1 MVSISMNPIVTENT
15 RYENARKRSAEVAY
29 TRHAN
34 YAGGN
39 EAKRNE
45 LAQRLANENENANAD
60 SQPMQTKEFKK
71 LGAGQLKQIA
81 LPLGETLEETIQ
93 SWRHVRSEALSNPD
107 PSEVDHQLAA
117 AASAKIMEAEAQ
129 LALEDRLR
137 SAQLAEAS
145 HEDSL
150 MQSQDSNTATDSSL
164 AEAMRKLYDQASE
177 AYAIQTSAKQHG
189 YKEASPVYSL
199 VA

>member
-1 MVSISMNPIVTENT
+1 MVSISSNPAVTENT

-29 TRHAN
+29 TRHAD

-45 LAQRLANENENANAD
+45 LAQRLTNTQAD
-60 SQPMQTKEFKK
+60 AQPNEFKK
-71 LGAGQLKQIA
+71 LNAGLLKQVV

-93 SWRHVRSEALSNPD
+93 SWRQVRSEALSNPE
-107 PSEVDHQLAA
+107 PSEMDHQLAA
-117 AASAKIMEAEAQ
+117 VASAKIAETEAQ

-145 HEDSL
+145 RESSL
-150 MQSQDSNTATDSSL
+150 MQPQQPNSETNSSL
-164 AEAMRKLYDQASE
+164 ADAMRKLYDQAAA
-177 AYAIQTSAKQHG
+177 AYAIQTGAKQHG
-189 YKEASPVYSL
+189 YMTASPAYSL
-199 VA
+199 IA

>member
-1 MVSISMNPIVTENT
+1 MVSISTNPVVTENT

-29 TRHAN
+29 TRHAD
-34 YAGGN
+34 YTGGN

-45 LAQRLANENENANAD
+45 LAQRLTNTQVD
-60 SQPMQTKEFKK
+60 SQPTQPKEFQK
-71 LGAGQLKQIA
+71 LGAGQLKQVA

-93 SWRHVRSEALSNPD
+93 SWRHVRSEALSKTD

-117 AASAKIMEAEAQ
+117 AASAKIMEAVAQ

-137 SAQLAEAS
+137 SAQLTEAS
-145 HEDSL
+145 REDSL
-150 MQSQDSNTATDSSL
+150 MRPQEPNSATDSSL
-164 AEAMRKLYDQASE
+164 ADAMQKLYDQASA

-189 YKEASPVYSL
+189 YKEASPAYSL

>member
-1 MVSISMNPIVTENT
+1 MVSISSNPAVTENT

-29 TRHAN
+29 TRHAD

-45 LAQRLANENENANAD
+45 LAQRLTNTQTD
-60 SQPMQTKEFKK
+60 VQPAQSNEFKK
-71 LGAGQLKQIA
+71 LGAGQLKQVA

-93 SWRHVRSEALSNPD
+93 SWRQVRSEALSNPE
-107 PSEVDHQLAA
+107 PSEVDHQLVA

-145 HEDSL
+145 RGNSL
-150 MQSQDSNTATDSSL
+150 TQPQQSNSETNSTL
-164 AEAMRKLYDQASE
+164 ADAMRKLYDQAAA
-177 AYAIQTSAKQHG
+177 AYAIQTGAKQHG
-189 YKEASPVYSL
+189 YMTASPAYSL
-199 VA
+199 IA

>member
-1 MVSISMNPIVTENT
+1 MVSISSNPAVTENT

-29 TRHAN
+29 TRHAD

-45 LAQRLANENENANAD
+45 LAQRLTNTQAD
-60 SQPMQTKEFKK
+60 AQPNEFKK
-71 LGAGQLKQIA
+71 LNAGLLKQVV

-93 SWRHVRSEALSNPD
+93 SWRQVRSEALSNPE
-107 PSEVDHQLAA
+107 PSEMDHQLAA
-117 AASAKIMEAEAQ
+117 VASAKIAETQAQ

-145 HEDSL
+145 RENSL
-150 MQSQDSNTATDSSL
+150 MQPQQQNSEANSSL
-164 AEAMRKLYDQASE
+164 ADAMRKLYDQAAA
-177 AYAIQTSAKQHG
+177 AYAIQTGAKQHG
-189 YKEASPVYSL
+189 YMTASPAYSL
-199 VA
+199 IA

>member
-1 MVSISMNPIVTENT
+1 MVSISTNPVVTENT

-29 TRHAN
+29 TRHAD
-34 YAGGN
+34 YTGGN

-45 LAQRLANENENANAD
+45 LAQRLTNTLVD
-60 SQPMQTKEFKK
+60 SQPKEFQK
-71 LGAGQLKQIA
+71 LGAGQLKQVA

-93 SWRHVRSEALSNPD
+93 SWRHVRSEALSKTD

-137 SAQLAEAS
+137 SAQLTEAS
-145 HEDSL
+145 REDSL
-150 MQSQDSNTATDSSL
+150 MQPKESNSATDSSL
-164 AEAMRKLYDQASE
+164 ADAMQKLYDQASA

-189 YKEASPVYSL
+189 YMEASPAYSL

>member
-1 MVSISMNPIVTENT
+1 MVSISTNPAVTENT
-15 RYENARKRSAEVAY
+15 RYENAKKRSAEVAY
-29 TRHAN
+29 ARHAD
-34 YAGGN
+34 YTGGN

-45 LAQRLANENENANAD
+45 LAQRLTATQAD
-60 SQPMQTKEFKK
+60 PQPQEFRK
-71 LGAGQLKQIA
+71 LGAGQLKQVA
-81 LPLGETLEETIQ
+81 LPLGETLEETIA
-93 SWRHVRSEALSNPD
+93 SWRNVRSEALSKTD

-145 HEDSL
+145 REASL
-150 MQSQDSNTATDSSL
+150 VQPKQSNTATDSSL
-164 AEAMRKLYDQASE
+164 ADAMRKLYDQAAA

-189 YKEASPVYSL
+189 YMGASPVYSL
-199 VA
+199 IA